1 MKKNLTSLTGILL
14 LIAIMI
20 AGGCYNESNNNE
32 LEILKEDPDVII
44 VLKAAVEKE
53 HKRKH
58 LEMYN
63 SDNPDSLVVDSLVT
77 GVKSGE
83 IIIWDRKPGNGI
95 KRVIHVRPVL
105 ENGIL
110 MPEAAKEMSYE
121 KKKVFMIK
129 IPVVP
134 NDTVI
139 IEKYEIVFEDDDKNT
154 WCIDPYLRIPP
165 PTDRG
170 DQ

>member
-1 MKKNLTSLTGILL
+1 MKKNLTLLTGIVM
-14 LIAIMI
+14 LITIML
-20 AGGCYNESNNNE
+20 AGGCNNESTKE
-32 LEILKEDPDVII
+32 ALDELKEDPDVIV
-44 VLKAAVEKE
+44 VLKAAVERE

-58 LEMYN
+58 LQMYN
-63 SDNPDSLVVDSLVT
+63 SYDSLNVQVDTLVT

-83 IIIWDRKPGNGI
+83 TIIWDRKPGNGI

-110 MPEAAKEMSYE
+110 MPEAAKEVSYD

-129 IPVVP
+129 IPIVP
-134 NDTVI
+134 NDTI
-139 IEKYEIVFEDDDKNT
+139 IEKYEIVFEDDDNNT

-170 DQ
+170 EQ

>member
-1 MKKNLTSLTGILL
+1 MKKNLTLLKGIVILMV
-14 LIAIMI
+14 IMI
-20 AGGCYNESNNNE
+20 AGGCYNESNKDE
-32 LEILKEDPDVII
+32 LEKLEEDPDVKV
-44 VLKAAVEKE
+44 VLKAAVERE

-63 SDNPDSLVVDSLVT
+63 SYDSLNVQVDSLVT

-83 IIIWDRKPGNGI
+83 TIIWERKPGNGI

-110 MPEAAKEMSYE
+110 MPEAAKEVSYE

-134 NDTVI
+134 NDTI
-139 IEKYEIVFEDDDKNT
+139 IEKYEIVFEDDDNNT

-165 PTDRG
+165 PTERG